1 MKMNNSDGLGHKLG
15 ILKKQE
21 PDDVGRLCLIPRS
34 AGFLG
39 FAWSLFLVSGLP
51 TFGTFSRPAD
61 SALLSVSRMSHPAP
75 VMTCMDLAVRHVC
88 LLRNP
93 T

>member
-1 MKMNNSDGLGHKLG
+1 MKMNNSDGLGHKRG

-51 TFGTFSRPAD
+51 TFGTFS
-61 SALLSVSRMSHPAP
+61 
-75 VMTCMDLAVRHVC
+75 
-88 LLRNP
+88 
-93 T
+93 